1 MNIVTGTAPFIRPKR
16 TTSRIMIELLI
27 GLGVIFV
34 ASVVYNFILG
44 VNYGLKTILIMLI
57 SIVVSLVSDLIAG
70 SLRYKKSQH
79 GAYDKYILSFIKENF
94 SVVTGVILA
103 LTLPVGT
110 PYYVVVVGNL
120 FASLIVKHAFGG
132 FGNNIFNPAALGRLF
147 VLLAFGPTL
156 VSYLSEAD
164 KGLGGLSADAGL
176 TITSQF
182 SQSSKWLSSS
192 LGNTNVSM
200 LDLYLGNHSGALGET
215 FTLLIIVV
223 GIVLAAREVI
233 NWRTPVFL
241 FGTVALSSIFI
252 SLVIGAN
259 VGEYLLLQFGLGGLV
274 FGAVFMFTDPV
285 TSPTSNFGKALIGVI
300 GGLLNVLIRLGGSFP
315 EGTAFSIALVN
326 VFSPM
331 IDKLYSGRTNVK
343 IWRHYVVTGSFA
355 LAGVAILTG
364 VSAAKL
370 GPPPIEPEVIP
381 FVIYEGKSEVMDPL
395 NNPQKQFQVE
405 AEVGLSD
412 EYEIVTL
419 KLNDV
424 STPDRFSND
433 EIENVIKY
441 YTSITLEQFKELAAP
456 EIDSGATQPNQ
467 SEEPYILKNN
477 IYTSKGIYDAIYDAV
492 GNIDVYHGQSQKYYA
507 TQYNSFEA
515 KASVFLN
522 EYYEIVNL
530 KLEDYASP
538 ATYLNETQTQQLID
552 FYTSINIAEFKALPV
567 PQIDED
573 YDNPSYVGPTL
584 PNQEGPHIVPGRI
597 YSSVAIYEAID
608 NALEDIVVLEGQ
620 DLDYPREGL
629 PLEEENKMLM
639 KVNVYVDEKH
649 DLIKSVDI
657 LEGASTNEWKA
668 RWENLYPL
676 ILRKYYNLEVNY
688 FKTLVS
694 HQELYA
700 SELYSG
706 ASVSVNRL
714 FKATQNA
721 LEGYGL

>member
-16 TTSRIMIELLI
+16 TTSQIMIELLI
-27 GLGVIFV
+27 GLGVIFI
-34 ASVVYNFILG
+34 ASVTYNFILG
-44 VNYGLKTILIMLI
+44 VNYGVKTILIMLI

-70 SLRYKKSQH
+70 SLRYKKSKH

-120 FASLIVKHAFGG
+120 FATLIVKHAFGG

-164 KGLGGLSADAGL
+164 KSIGGLSANAGL
-176 TITSQF
+176 TITSHF
-182 SQSSKWLSSS
+182 SQTSKWLSSS
-192 LGNTNVSM
+192 LTNTNVSM
-200 LDLYLGNHSGALGET
+200 LDLYLGNYSGALGET
-215 FTLLIIVV
+215 FTLLIIVI
-223 GIVLAAREVI
+223 GIVLAARKVI

-252 SLVIGAN
+252 SLVTKAN

-274 FGAVFMFTDPV
+274 FGAIFMFTDPV
-285 TSPTSNFGKALIGVI
+285 TSPTSNFGKALIGII
-300 GGLLNVLIRLGGSFP
+300 GGLFNVLIRLGGSFP

-355 LAGVAILTG
+355 LASIGILTG

-370 GPPPIEPEVIP
+370 GPPPIEPEIIP

-405 AEVGLSD
+405 AKVGLSN

-419 KLNDV
+419 ELTNF
-424 STPDRFSND
+424 STPDRFKND

-441 YTSITLEQFKELAAP
+441 YTSITLEQFKALTPP
-456 EIDSGATQPNQ
+456 EIEAGVTKSNQ

-477 IYTSKGIYDAIYDAV
+477 IYTSKAIYDAINDAL
-492 GNIDVYHGQSQKYYA
+492 GNIDVYHGQSKKYYA

-530 KLEDYASP
+530 KLEEYASP
-538 ATYLNETQTQQLID
+538 LTYLNETQTKQLID
-552 FYTSINIAEFKALPV
+552 YYSSLNVAEFKALPA
-567 PQIDED
+567 PLIDED
-573 YDNPSYVGPTL
+573 YDSPHYVGPTL
-584 PNQEGPHIVPGRI
+584 VNQEGEHIIPARI

-608 NALEDIVVLEGQ
+608 NALEDIGVYVGEH
-620 DLDYPREGL
+620 LDYPREGL

-639 KVNVYVDEKH
+639 KVNVYVDEKL

-657 LEGASTNEWKA
+657 LEGASTSEWKSK
-668 RWENLYPL
+668 WEKMYPL
-676 ILRKYYNLEVNY
+676 ILRKYYDLNVDY

-700 SELYSG
+700 SDLYVG
-706 ASVSVNRL
+706 ASVSANRL
-714 FKATQNA
+714 FNATQNA